1 MKTAFLNIEGI
12 KLFDQSLS
20 GGLMLSNGVN
30 PSNCPLSVV
39 LMCSDVYKWE
49 GGSARVSPVNRGHDT
64 LLTGCNKNNKNE
76 IN

>member
-1 MKTAFLNIEGI
+1 MKTAFLNVEGI
-12 KLFDQSLS
+12 KPFDRY
-20 GGLMLSNGVN
+20 LMLSNGVN
-30 PSNCPLSVV
+30 PSNWSLSVV

>member
-1 MKTAFLNIEGI
+1 
-12 KLFDQSLS
+12 
-20 GGLMLSNGVN
+20 MLSNGVN
-30 PSNCPLSVV
+30 PSNWSLSVV

-64 LLTGCNKNNKNE
+64 QLTGCNKNNKNE